1 MYRDDFS
8 AYSMGELLGAIAS
21 GETQQAPLIP
31 IPGRPARLQV
41 WLMPRLPDNAP
52 GRSGNR
58 SDIGHSDLDAVTIKA
73 KLQTAQGEMLT
84 VEMLPE
90 SSEISAWLDALI
102 DQFVLRFNVGGR
114 ETELELQITPSL
126 KGWRQFETS
135 LPVLPPSSYPLSL
148 HSLWV
153 QNNVQRSRSNPNSTD
168 YILAALDDL
177 EVIDADTG
185 ETTSI
190 EDFEDPARIWY
201 ADDEVSVAR
210 FTKSEDARSGRAV
223 LDMRLYIPQ
232 GVRSRGLRMAQAFKR
247 FALPALA
254 SPALLESTE
263 LQVGETMRAWINSV
277 DIEFEILGTLQYF
290 PTMYEEPGLGY
301 LITSRDA
308 LLTLLNKVDPA
319 PANANE
325 VLLESDGSV
334 STADLEAL
342 VPNATQVWE
351 VESVRKSF
359 KADPLALGLRSVTLF
374 GYGLTAL
381 LSLVGFATHF
391 YTSARHRAT
400 IYGVMRAMGLSPRQL
415 YGSLVLE
422 QIVLILAGLALGTGL
437 GVLLNQL
444 TLARLPITL
453 GDQPPIPPFRPHSD
467 WLAVGRIYV
476 GLALAFLLSLGAA
489 TLMLWRARVHRVLR
503 IGQE

>member
-1 MYRDDFS
+1 
-8 AYSMGELLGAIAS
+8 
-21 GETQQAPLIP
+21 
-31 IPGRPARLQV
+31 
-41 WLMPRLPDNAP
+41 
-52 GRSGNR
+52 
-58 SDIGHSDLDAVTIKA
+58 
-73 KLQTAQGEMLT
+73 
-84 VEMLPE
+84 
-90 SSEISAWLDALI
+90 
-102 DQFVLRFNVGGR
+102 
-114 ETELELQITPSL
+114 
-126 KGWRQFETS
+126 
-135 LPVLPPSSYPLSL
+135 
-148 HSLWV
+148 
-153 QNNVQRSRSNPNSTD
+153 
-168 YILAALDDL
+168 
-177 EVIDADTG
+177 
-185 ETTSI
+185 
-190 EDFEDPARIWY
+190 
-201 ADDEVSVAR
+201 
-210 FTKSEDARSGRAV
+210 
-223 LDMRLYIPQ
+223 
-232 GVRSRGLRMAQAFKR
+232 
-247 FALPALA
+247 
-254 SPALLESTE
+254 
-263 LQVGETMRAWINSV
+263 
-277 DIEFEILGTLQYF
+277 
-290 PTMYEEPGLGY
+290 MYEEPGLGY
-301 LITSRDA
+301 LITSRDI

-334 STADLEAL
+334 SVTDLEAL

-391 YTSARHRAT
+391 YTSARRRAT

-422 QIVLILAGLALGTGL
+422 QIVLIFAGLALGTGL

-444 TLARLPITL
+444 TLTRLPITL

-467 WLAVGRIYV
+467 WLAVGRIYL